1 MPLAAKPLAAKP
13 FAAKAFQ
20 PVVAAAQF
28 FAAGGRALVQTVLP
42 PICLACKKPAGAS
55 GGLCSKC
62 WQSAGFIERPYCER
76 LGTPFSYDSG
86 GPLIS
91 PAAFADP
98 PVFDRARSAM
108 RFSDVARDLV
118 HLLKYGDRLDLVKPF
133 ANWMTRAGDELLGEA
148 DALVPVP
155 LHWTRLFQR
164 RFNQSAE
171 LARAIAKQKKIAA
184 IDDVLVRVRATPPQ
198 VGLAREERAKN
209 VHGAFAIEKNFRSK
223 VKGKRIVLVDDV
235 LTTGATANACA
246 RVLRRAGV
254 GKVDVLTLARVV
266 DQV

>member
-1 MPLAAKPLAAKP
+1 MSLAAR
-13 FAAKAFQ
+13 AFQ
-20 PVVAAAQF
+20 PVLTVAQLIK
-28 FAAGGRALVQTVLP
+28 AGGRALAQTVLP
-42 PICLACKKPAGAS
+42 PTCLACRKPAGVT
-55 GGLCSKC
+55 GGLCPQC
-62 WQSAGFIERPYCER
+62 WQAAGFIERPYCER

-91 PAAFADP
+91 PVAFADP
-98 PVFDRARSAM
+98 PAFDRARAAM

-133 ANWMTRAGDELLGEA
+133 CKWMTRSGDELLREA

-171 LARAIAKQKKIAA
+171 LARTISKHSRVPVL
-184 IDDVLVRVRATPPQ
+184 DDMLVRVRATPPQ
-198 VGLAREERAKN
+198 VGLARDERAKN
-209 VHGAFAIEKNFRSK
+209 VHGAFSIEKTARAS
-223 VKGKRIVLVDDV
+223 VKGKRIVLIDDV

-246 RVLRRAGV
+246 RVLRRAGASH
-254 GKVDVLTLARVV
+254 VDVLALARVV
-266 DQV
+266 DPL

>member
-1 MPLAAKPLAAKP
+1 MQA
-13 FAAKAFQ
+13 
-20 PVVAAAQF
+20 
-28 FAAGGRALVQTVLP
+28 VLP
-42 PICLACKKPAGAS
+42 PTCLSCRKPAGGA
-55 GGLCSKC
+55 GGLCAKC
-62 WQSAGFIERPYCER
+62 WQEAGFIERPYCER
-76 LGTPFSYDSG
+76 LGTPFAYDSG

-98 PVFDRARSAM
+98 PAFDRARAAM

-118 HLLKYGDRLDLVKPF
+118 HLLKYGDRLDLAKPF
-133 ANWMTRAGDELLGEA
+133 SSWMARAGGELLHEA
-148 DALVPVP
+148 DVLVPVP

-171 LARAIAKQKKIAA
+171 LARGLARRTKVPV

-198 VGLAREERAKN
+198 VGLARDERAKN
-209 VHGAFAIEKNFRSK
+209 VHGAFSVEQAMRAK

-246 RVLRRAGV
+246 RVLRRAGATRI
-254 GKVDVLTLARVV
+254 DVLTLARVV
-266 DQV
+266 DSA

>member
-1 MPLAAKPLAAKP
+1 MA
-13 FAAKAFQ
+13 FAGRTFQ
-20 PVVAAAQF
+20 SVYAAAQV
-28 FAAGGRALVQTVLP
+28 FAAGGRALAQTVLP
-42 PICLACKKPAGAS
+42 PICLACRKPAGAS
-55 GGLCSKC
+55 GGLCPEC
-62 WQSAGFIERPYCER
+62 WQGAGFIERPYCER

-98 PVFDRARSAM
+98 PAFDRARAAM

-133 ANWMTRAGDELLGEA
+133 AKWMTRVGDELLVEA

-171 LARAIAKQKKIAA
+171 LARAISQSVKRPV
-184 IDDVLVRVRATPPQ
+184 IDDVLLRVRATSPQ
-198 VGLAREERAKN
+198 VGLAREARAKN
-209 VHGAFAIEKNFRSK
+209 VHGAFSIEKAAGAN
-223 VKGKRIVLVDDV
+223 VKGKRIVLIDDV

-246 RVLRRAGV
+246 RVLRRAGAARI
-254 GKVDVLTLARVV
+254 DVLTLARVV
-266 DQV
+266 NPV

>member
-1 MPLAAKPLAAKP
+1 MPLAGR
-13 FAAKAFQ
+13 AFQ
-20 PVVAAAQF
+20 PVFAAAQF
-28 FAAGGRALVQTVLP
+28 FAAGGRAFAQTVLP
-42 PICLACKKPAGAS
+42 PTCLACRKPAGAG
-55 GGLCSKC
+55 GGLCPKC
-62 WQSAGFIERPYCER
+62 WQGAGFIERPYCER
-76 LGTPFSYDSG
+76 LGTPFAYDSG

-91 PAAFADP
+91 PSAFSDP
-98 PVFDRARSAM
+98 PVFDRARAAM

-133 ANWMTRAGDELLGEA
+133 ARWMARAGDELLR
-148 DALVPVP
+148 DAGALIPVP

-171 LARAIAKQKKIAA
+171 LARAIARQRKFAV
-184 IDDVLVRVRATPPQ
+184 IDDALVRVRATPPQ
-198 VGLAREERAKN
+198 VGLARDERAKN
-209 VHGAFAIEKNFRSK
+209 VHGAFSIEKTMRAK

-246 RVLRRAGV
+246 RVLRRAGAAQ
-254 GKVDVLTLARVV
+254 VDVLTLARVV

>member
-1 MPLAAKPLAAKP
+1 MPL
-13 FAAKAFQ
+13 AAKAFQ
-20 PVVAAAQF
+20 PVVATAQF

-42 PICLACKKPAGAS
+42 PTCLACRKPAGAS
-55 GGLCSKC
+55 GGLCPAC
-62 WQSAGFIERPYCER
+62 WQGAGFIERPYCER

-91 PAAFADP
+91 PSAFADP
-98 PVFDRARSAM
+98 PVFDRARAAT

-133 ANWMTRAGDELLGEA
+133 AKWMTRAGGELLQEA

-171 LARAIAKQKKIAA
+171 LARAISKQTKLSV
-184 IDDVLVRVRATPPQ
+184 IDDVLARVRATPPQ

-209 VHGAFAIEKNFRSK
+209 VHGAFSIEKTARWR

-246 RVLRRAGV
+246 RALRRAGASRI
-254 GKVDVLTLARVV
+254 DVLTLARVV
-266 DQV
+266 DPV

>member
-1 MPLAAKPLAAKP
+1 MPPAAR
-13 FAAKAFQ
+13 AFQ
-20 PVVAAAQF
+20 PVVAVAQLV
-28 FAAGGRALVQTVLP
+28 AAGGRALVHTVLP
-42 PICLACKKPAGAS
+42 PTCLACRKPAGA
-55 GGLCSKC
+55 GAGLCPTC
-62 WQSAGFIERPYCER
+62 WQGAGFIERPYCER
-76 LGTPFSYDSG
+76 LGTPFAYDSG

-98 PVFDRARSAM
+98 PAFDRARAAM

-133 ANWMTRAGDELLGEA
+133 AGWMARAGAEILREA

-164 RFNQSAE
+164 RFNQSAA
-171 LARAIAKQKKIAA
+171 LARAIARRAKLPV
-184 IDDVLVRVRATPPQ
+184 IDDALLRVRATPPQ

-209 VHGAFAIEKNFRSK
+209 VHGAFSVAKAARTK
-223 VKGKRIVLVDDV
+223 VHGKRIVLIDDV

-246 RVLRRAGV
+246 RMLRRAGAARI
-254 GKVDVLTLARVV
+254 DVLTLARVV
-266 DQV
+266 DPV

>member
-1 MPLAAKPLAAKP
+1 MLLIER
-13 FAAKAFQ
+13 AFQ
-20 PVVAAAQF
+20 PVLAAAQL
-28 FAAGGRALVQTVLP
+28 FAAGGRTLAQSVLP
-42 PICLACKKPAGAS
+42 PTCLACRKPSGAA
-55 GGLCSKC
+55 GGLCTKC

-76 LGTPFSYDSG
+76 LGLPFAYDSG

-91 PAAFADP
+91 PGAFADP
-98 PVFDRARSAM
+98 PAFDRARAAM
-108 RFSDVARDLV
+108 RFGDVARDLV

-133 ANWMTRAGDELLGEA
+133 AEWMSRAGSEILQEA

-171 LARAIAKQKKIAA
+171 LARAIAKRLKLPV
-184 IDDVLVRVRATPPQ
+184 IDDALVRVRATPPQ
-198 VGLAREERAKN
+198 VGLARDERAKN
-209 VHGAFAIEKNFRSK
+209 VHGAFAVEKAFRPK
-223 VKGKRIVLVDDV
+223 VKGKRIVLIDDV

-246 RVLRRAGV
+246 RVLRRAGATRI
-254 GKVDVLTLARVV
+254 DVLTLARVV

>member
-1 MPLAAKPLAAKP
+1 MGLAD
-13 FAAKAFQ
+13 KAFR
-20 PVVAAAQF
+20 PVLSAAQF
-28 FAAGGRALVQTVLP
+28 FAAGGRAFVHTVLP
-42 PICLACKKPAGAS
+42 PTCLACRKPSSAT
-55 GGLCSKC
+55 GGLCAKC
-62 WQSAGFIERPYCER
+62 WQGAGFIERPYCER
-76 LGTPFSYDSG
+76 LGTPFAYDSG
-86 GPLIS
+86 APLIS
-91 PAAFADP
+91 PSAFADP
-98 PVFDRARSAM
+98 PAFDRARAAM

-133 ANWMTRAGDELLGEA
+133 ARWMSRAGDEILHEA
-148 DALVPVP
+148 DAFVPVP

-171 LARAIAKQKKIAA
+171 LARAIAKPRKLPV
-184 IDDVLVRVRATPPQ
+184 IDDTLVRVRATPPQ

-209 VHGAFAIEKNFRSK
+209 VHGAFSIDKAARAK

-246 RVLRRAGV
+246 RVLRRAGAARI
-254 GKVDVLTLARVV
+254 DVLTFARVV

>member
-1 MPLAAKPLAAKP
+1 MP
-13 FAAKAFQ
+13 FAGKAFQ
-20 PVVAAAQF
+20 PVLAAAQF
-28 FAAGGRALVQTVLP
+28 FAAGGRALMHTVLP
-42 PICLACKKPAGAS
+42 PTCLACRKPAGAS
-55 GGLCSKC
+55 GGLCATC

-86 GPLIS
+86 GPLLS

-98 PVFDRARSAM
+98 PAFDRARSAM

-118 HLLKYGDRLDLVKPF
+118 HLLKYGDRVDLVKPF
-133 ANWMTRAGDELLGEA
+133 ATWMARAGDEVLREA

-171 LARAIAKQKKIAA
+171 LARGISARTKVPV
-184 IDDVLVRVRATPPQ
+184 IDDALTRVRATPPQ

-209 VHGAFAIEKNFRSK
+209 VHGAFAVEKAMRAK

-246 RVLRRAGV
+246 RILRRAGASRL
-254 GKVDVLTLARVV
+254 DVLTLARVV
-266 DQV
+266 DPV

>member
-1 MPLAAKPLAAKP
+1 MPLAG
-13 FAAKAFQ
+13 KAFQ
-20 PVVAAAQF
+20 PIAAAAQF
-28 FAAGGRALVQTVLP
+28 FAAGGRALVQAVLP
-42 PICLACKKPAGAS
+42 PTCLVCSKPAGAG

-62 WQSAGFIERPYCER
+62 WQGAGFIERPYCER
-76 LGTPFSYDSG
+76 LGLPFSYDSG

-98 PVFDRARSAM
+98 PAFDRARAAM

-133 ANWMTRAGDELLGEA
+133 AVWMARTGDELLREA
-148 DALVPVP
+148 DALIPVP

-164 RFNQSAE
+164 RFNQSAA
-171 LARAIAKQKKIAA
+171 LALAISKRAKLAV
-184 IDDVLVRVRATPPQ
+184 IDDALARVRATPPQ

-209 VHGAFAIEKNFRSK
+209 VHGAFSVEKASRAK
-223 VKGKRIVLVDDV
+223 LKGKRIVLIDDV

-246 RVLRRAGV
+246 RVLRRAGAAR
-254 GKVDVLTLARVV
+254 VDVLTLARVV

>member
-1 MPLAAKPLAAKP
+1 MTLAAR
-13 FAAKAFQ
+13 AFQ
-20 PVVAAAQF
+20 PVFTAAHF

-42 PICLACKKPAGAS
+42 PTCLACRKPAGAT
-55 GGLCSKC
+55 GGLCPKC
-62 WQSAGFIERPYCER
+62 WQGAGFIERPYCER

-91 PAAFADP
+91 PTAFADP

-133 ANWMTRAGDELLGEA
+133 ANWMTRAGEELLHEA
-148 DALVPVP
+148 DALIPVP
-155 LHWTRLFQR
+155 LHWTRLFKR
-164 RFNQSAE
+164 RFNQSAD
-171 LARAIAKQKKIAA
+171 LARAISKRTKLPV
-184 IDDVLVRVRATPPQ
+184 IDDVLERVRATPPQ
-198 VGLAREERAKN
+198 VGLARDERAKN
-209 VHGAFAIEKNFRSK
+209 VHGAFSVEKTARAK

-246 RVLRRAGV
+246 RVLRRAGAS
-254 GKVDVLTLARVV
+254 KVDVLTLARVV

>member
-1 MPLAAKPLAAKP
+1 MPL
-13 FAAKAFQ
+13 AAKAFQ

-42 PICLACKKPAGAS
+42 PTCLACRKPAGAS
-55 GGLCSKC
+55 GGLCSQC
-62 WQSAGFIERPYCER
+62 WQGAGFIERPYCER
-76 LGTPFSYDSG
+76 LGLPFSYDSG

-91 PAAFADP
+91 PSAFSDP
-98 PVFDRARSAM
+98 PAFDRARSAM

-133 ANWMTRAGDELLGEA
+133 AIWMSRAGDELLREA

-164 RFNQSAE
+164 RFNQSAA
-171 LARAIAKQKKIAA
+171 LARAISGQRKVAV
-184 IDDVLVRVRATPPQ
+184 IDDVLTRVRATPPQ
-198 VGLAREERAKN
+198 VGLARDERARN
-209 VHGAFAIEKNFRSK
+209 VHGAFSVEKAARPK

-246 RVLRRAGV
+246 RVLRRAGASRI
-254 GKVDVLTLARVV
+254 DVLTLARVV
-266 DQV
+266 DPV